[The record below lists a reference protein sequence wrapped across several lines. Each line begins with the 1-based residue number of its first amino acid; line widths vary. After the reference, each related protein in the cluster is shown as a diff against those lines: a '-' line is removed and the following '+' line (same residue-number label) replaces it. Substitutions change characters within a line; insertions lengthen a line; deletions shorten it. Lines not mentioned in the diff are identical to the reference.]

1 MAQKTQSTP
10 SDILSNS
17 VQYSHADDYASRVVD
32 EYRDRESRK
41 LNVIFHKIPESK
53 SEEPTSRKTDDAKFV
68 LNVAKEIGVE
78 KLEIV
83 NVVCLGQHKSENDRS
98 LKVQVSNL
106 NFKRLLLVNAKK
118 LHLSNSEQLRK
129 VFITPDLS
137 LQERKVQRNLRSE
150 LKRRKDAGEF
160 DLIIRRGQI
169 VRKNVSDMAMSVD
182 VPPPL
187 LAGDHCSSDQSG

>member
-41 LNVIFHKIPESK
+41 LNIIFHKIPESK
-53 SEEPTSRKTDDAKFV
+53 SEEPASRKTDDAKFV

-118 LHLSNSEQLRK
+118 LRLSNSEQLRK

-137 LQERKVQRNLRSE
+137 LQERKVQRNLCSE
-150 LKRRKDAGEF
+150 LK
-160 DLIIRRGQI
+160 
-169 VRKNVSDMAMSVD
+169 
-182 VPPPL
+182 
-187 LAGDHCSSDQSG
+187 